1 MAAMGSLDAYDFG
14 LEAGVE
20 TFPFGGLSKTPSGGH
35 LVGPFKNLC
44 L

>member
-20 TFPFGGLSKTPSGGH
+20 TFLFGTDLQTNPN
-35 LVGPFKNLC
+35 LVS
-44 L
+44 